1 MKCPSERTIHGICY
15 QQYKNLTSVKLA
27 TNAVI
32 IIEQGGFCM
41 SFDAF

>member
-1 MKCPSERTIHGICY
+1 MSLWPHNSWYLLSK
-15 QQYKNLTSVKLA
+15 YKYLTFAKLA